1 MEKMAKQY
9 VCHEEKEPCQ
19 VKIMRVAAD
28 LEFQR
33 MFSSLANFENAF
45 VNFIIQFMIFHK
57 FELGN
62 SMIDSQYLPHTF
74 SSPCPNWSICLLQNS
89 SFVQI
94 TDFTNQ
100 PLMAISQK
108 AILTIELLQNN
119 DVIISDQEAMSSIL
133 GLLSMLC
140 CNANYL
146 GDFCDPKC
154 WGEFLVLN
162 FVCSKCSWCTKY
174 LKKFYLKWK
183 AQGRHQIFLNF
194 ISPKNVYYG
203 IFCQTIA

>member
-1 MEKMAKQY
+1 MFASKFLLRTDYRFYQSATDGHQPESDTNN
-9 VCHEEKEPCQ
+9 
-19 VKIMRVAAD
+19 RVIA
-28 LEFQR
+28 
-33 MFSSLANFENAF
+33 
-45 VNFIIQFMIFHK
+45 
-57 FELGN
+57 
-62 SMIDSQYLPHTF
+62 
-74 SSPCPNWSICLLQNS
+74 
-89 SFVQI
+89 
-94 TDFTNQ
+94 
-100 PLMAISQK
+100 
-108 AILTIELLQNN
+108 IELLQNN

-133 GLLSMLC
+133 GLLSRLC

>member
-1 MEKMAKQY
+1 MHSNFVALILILVLTTNSITSVVCNCGDSSRGWKKMAKQY

-108 AILTIELLQNN
+108 AILTIELLQ
-119 DVIISDQEAMSSIL
+119 SSYCRTTMWLFLIKK
-133 GLLSMLC
+133 LC
-140 CNANYL
+140 RR
-146 GDFCDPKC
+146 
-154 WGEFLVLN
+154 FLVYCQ
-162 FVCSKCSWCTKY
+162 CS
-174 LKKFYLKWK
+174 
-183 AQGRHQIFLNF
+183 
-194 ISPKNVYYG
+194 VVM
-203 IFCQTIA
+203 QTT